1 MKKEQR
7 IELILELLAKQ
18 PNISYNE
25 LMSILN
31 VTKSTIQRDISKL
44 KDKNLIDN
52 LGDTRTNKWIV
63 KNN

>member
-1 MKKEQR
+1 
-7 IELILELLAKQ
+7 
-18 PNISYNE
+18 
-25 LMSILN
+25 MSILN

-52 LGDTRTNKWIV
+52 LGNTRTNKWIV